1 MKGKKPREEAI
12 SEVLGVIFKEG
23 EKEKKGREWL
33 GKKVDSLVVENRE
46 VGKQWAMA
54 QVRVKELEGYGEKVT
69 DQLDKMTVQVENLDA
84 DKEQVR

>member
-46 VGKQWAMA
+46 VGKQWAVA
-54 QVRVKELEGYGEKVT
+54 QVRVKELEGHEKKLT
-69 DQLDKMTVQVENLDA
+69 DQLDKMMVRMEELEA
-84 DKEQVR
+84 EKMQVR